1 MTPAVQ
7 VATKAGVQFDL
18 LEYEHQPGAES
29 YGLEAASALGLA
41 PALVFKTLVV
51 QVDGRLFVALVP
63 VDREL
68 DLKAL
73 AAAVGGKRA
82 EMAPLAAAEKVTGYV
97 AGGISALGQR
107 RRLPTIVDDSAQRLE
122 RMCISAGRRGLEM
135 RLKPEDLARLTSAR
149 FAPIARA

>member
-7 VATKAGVQFDL
+7 VATKAGIQFDL

-41 PALVFKTLVV
+41 PALVFKTLVA
-51 QVDGRLFVALVP
+51 QVDGRPFVALVP

-82 EMAPLAAAEKVTGYV
+82 EMAPPAAAEKVTGYV

-122 RMCISAGRRGLEM
+122 
-135 RLKPEDLARLTSAR
+135 
-149 FAPIARA
+149 